1 MGRMRGSIVSASC
14 QQEESFSSDQ
24 PIPCKALGAYV
35 CLHTYVYI
43 PVHNV
48 PLVPLVPLGTY
59 AHVLVRVRVR
69 MLAYVC
75 VRTPVYVPLGTYTPV
90 HNVPLVP
97 LVPLGTYAHV
107 LVRVR
112 VRMLAY
118 VCVRTGTCTC
128 VPLEHSYKYSLL
140 VFPWNTRALVRCSIV
155 SASLACAYQVV
166 LVRSH
171 LVI

>member
-1 MGRMRGSIVSASC
+1 VQSTWCVRM
-14 QQEESFSSDQ
+14 
-24 PIPCKALGAYV
+24 LAYV
-35 CLHTYVYI
+35 RVPVRTCTYASVHMHRHTYAYV
-43 PVHNV
+43 
-48 PLVPLVPLGTY
+48 L
-59 AHVLVRVRVR
+59 VLVRVRVR

-118 VCVRTGTCTC
+118 VCVRTYLYLYLCSLGTL
-128 VPLEHSYKYSLL
+128 VQVLL
-140 VFPWNTRALVRCSIV
+140 IGRKELDSF
-155 SASLACAYQVV
+155 
-166 LVRSH
+166 
-171 LVI
+171 